1 MYISLLI
8 QTLSITVPVVLLV
21 VLGVYLRHKQHI
33 DDAFV
38 ATSSRLVFN
47 VSLPVLMFLAIV
59 TADMAVSQHLPLVWF
74 SLAAS
79 LGAFVL
85 VFVVS
90 KVMGV
95 APYRHGAF
103 VQGAFRSNLGIVG
116 LALCLNAY
124 PEEGAILGALVLA
137 VVTPVY
143 NLLSVWV
150 LASGDRD
157 ISWGQQLM
165 TTARNPLIIAIALAG
180 VVRSLGLELPQ
191 VLLQTGDILAGL
203 TLPLALIGIGASLT
217 MSRALVAD
225 SVVWSAVALKL
236 VALPALIIISAVY
249 IGITGAALGV
259 IALMFASPTAAAAF
273 VMAKSMNADSRL
285 TADVIALSTLG
296 SGVTVTTIIY
306 VLNLSGLL

>member
-8 QTLSITVPVVLLV
+8 QTLSITAPVVLLV

-38 ATSSRLVFN
+38 TTSSRLVFN

-59 TADMAVSQHLPLVWF
+59 TADMSVSQHLPLVWF
-74 SLAAS
+74 SLGAA
-79 LGAFVL
+79 LGAFAL
-85 VFVVS
+85 VWCVS
-90 KVMGV
+90 RIVRV
-95 APYRHGAF
+95 PSARHGAF
-103 VQGAFRSNLGIVG
+103 VQGAFRSNLGIIG

-150 LASGDRD
+150 LASGDKE

-165 TTARNPLIIAIALAG
+165 TTLRNPLIIAIGLAS
-180 VVRSLGLELPQ
+180 VVRLSELLLPQ
-191 VLLQTGDILAGL
+191 VLLQTGEILAGL

-217 MSRALVAD
+217 MSRALVVD
-225 SVVWSAVALKL
+225 PVVWLAVALKL
-236 VALPALIIISAVY
+236 VILPSVVVFSAFS
-249 IGITGAALGV
+249 LGV
-259 IALMFASPTAAAAF
+259 SGASLGVVALMFASPTAAAAF
-273 VMAKSMNADSRL
+273 VMAKSMNADARL
-285 TADVIALSTLG
+285 TADIIALSTLG